1 MRTIVFDV
9 RTIAFDVRTIAFDVR
24 TIAKTFQ
31 FWLVVS
37 DAPDPCFYDGSDIDL
52 AVWGVDDRSFFKAVG
67 VLQGLSEFAIDLVMV
82 DDRLLVLPPYIL
94 EAIVGGMDL

>member
-1 MRTIVFDV
+1 M
-9 RTIAFDVRTIAFDVR
+9 RTIAFDVR